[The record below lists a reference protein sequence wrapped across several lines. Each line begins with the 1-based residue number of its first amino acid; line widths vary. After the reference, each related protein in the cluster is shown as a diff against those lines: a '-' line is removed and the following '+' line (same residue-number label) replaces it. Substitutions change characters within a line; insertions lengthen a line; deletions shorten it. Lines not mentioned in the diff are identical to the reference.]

1 MIELYLSQNNN
12 NKNDA
17 YGKYYPRVSYKQTMN
32 IHDMA
37 VHMAEHNTP
46 FSEGTIEGILRDFV
60 KCVREQTLNGNTVKV
75 DNLAIFKVSVM
86 GNGCKE
92 LYDSA
97 TDKTISASIG
107 TLAKTDKTGPAVQ
120 SLKLLAQATGEYTRE
135 ELNKDG
141 KLGWTDKAAAEIA
154 AVKAAAMGGNSGGS
168 PSGGSGE
175 SNSGSQNGGSQNGD
189 TQSGGDNSGSQSSQQ
204 GEQGQ
209 QGNQNQQSGYALTIA
224 TSGSGSATVT
234 HDGNTLTSGAILNE
248 DDEVEISITPAEGKV
263 PTASINSSPLELT
276 EDNGVYT
283 GSFAMPGQASALV
296 ISTGVSGDGGDGGEG
311 LDKD

>member
-1 MIELYLSQNNN
+1 MIELYISQN
-12 NKNDA
+12 KNTTSEA

-75 DNLAIFKVSVM
+75 DNLAIFKVSVI

-92 LYDSA
+92 LYDA
-97 TDKTISASIG
+97 DTDKTITASIG
-107 TLAKTDKTGPAVQ
+107 TLGKNDKTGPAVN

-154 AVKAAAMGGNSGGS
+154 AAKAAANGGNSGGGS
-168 PSGGSGE
+168 QGGSD
-175 SNSGSQNGGSQNGD
+175 SGNGGSQSGNG
-189 TQSGGDNSGSQSSQQ
+189 GGSSQA
-204 GEQGQ
+204 
-209 QGNQNQQSGYALTIA
+209 SGYALTINK
-224 TSGSGSATVT
+224 SGSGSASVT
-234 HDGNTLTSGAILNE
+234 KGGNAVTSGASLNE
-248 DDEVEISITPAEGKV
+248 DDEVAISIMPATGQV
-263 PTASINSSPLELT
+263 PTATLNGSSIELT
-276 EDNGVYT
+276 ESEGVYT
-283 GSFAMPGQASALV
+283 GNFAMPAQASTLV
-296 ISTGVSGDGGDGGEG
+296 INTGSSSSGEDES
-311 LDKD
+311 

>member
-1 MIELYLSQNNN
+1 MIELYISQN
-12 NKNDA
+12 KNTQSEA

-75 DNLAIFKVSVM
+75 DNLAIFKVSVI

-92 LYDSA
+92 LYDA
-97 TDKTISASIG
+97 DLDKTITASIG
-107 TLAKTDKTGPAVQ
+107 SIGKTDKTGPAVN

-154 AVKAAAMGGNSGGS
+154 AAKAAAQGGGSSNGGSSTGSETGQGGN
-168 PSGGSGE
+168 
-175 SNSGSQNGGSQNGD
+175 GSQNGG
-189 TQSGGDNSGSQSSQQ
+189 TQSGGDNSGSQGAQ
-204 GEQGQ
+204 
-209 QGNQNQQSGYALTIA
+209 GYALTIA
-224 TSGSGSATVT
+224 TSGSGSASVT
-234 HDGNTLTSGAILNE
+234 KGGNAVTSGSNLNE
-248 DDEVEISITPAEGKV
+248 DDEVEISITPAEGET
-263 PTASINSSPLELT
+263 PTATINGSSIELT
-276 EDNGVYT
+276 ESEGVYS
-283 GSFAMPGQASALV
+283 GSFAMPGQASSLV
-296 ISTGVSGDGGDGGEG
+296 INTGGSSGGNGGAD

>member
-1 MIELYLSQNNN
+1 MIELYISQN
-12 NKNDA
+12 KNTTSEA

-75 DNLAIFKVSVM
+75 DNLAIFKVSVI

-92 LYDSA
+92 LYDA
-97 TDKTISASIG
+97 DLDKTITASIG
-107 TLAKTDKTGPAVQ
+107 SIGKTDKTGPAVN

-154 AVKAAAMGGNSGGS
+154 AAKAAAQGGGS
-168 PSGGSGE
+168 S
-175 SNSGSQNGGSQNGD
+175 NGGSSTGSETGQGGNGSQGG
-189 TQSGGDNSGSQSSQQ
+189 QSGDN
-204 GEQGQ
+204 QGQ
-209 QGNQNQQSGYALTIA
+209 QGGSSTGSETAQGYALSISTI
-224 TSGSGSATVT
+224 GSGSASVT
-234 HDGNTLTSGAILNE
+234 KGGNAVTSGSNLNE
-248 DDEVEISITPAEGKV
+248 DDEVEISITPAEGET
-263 PTASINSSPLELT
+263 PTATINGSSIELT
-276 EDNGVYT
+276 ESEGVYS
-283 GSFAMPGQASALV
+283 GSFAMPGQASSLV
-296 ISTGVSGDGGDGGEG
+296 INTGGSSGGNGGAD

>member
-1 MIELYLSQNNN
+1 MIELYISQN
-12 NKNDA
+12 KNTASEA

-75 DNLAIFKVSVM
+75 DNLAIFKVSVI

-92 LYDSA
+92 LYDA
-97 TDKTISASIG
+97 DLDKTITASIG
-107 TLAKTDKTGPAVQ
+107 TIGKNDKTGPAVN

-141 KLGWTDKAAAEIA
+141 KLGWTDKAAAEIQ
-154 AVKAAAMGGNSGGS
+154 AVKNAAMGGNSGGS
-168 PSGGSGE
+168 SSGGSGE
-175 SNSGSQNGGSQNGD
+175 SNGGSQ
-189 TQSGGDNSGSQSSQQ
+189 SGGEQNG

-209 QGNQNQQSGYALTIA
+209 QATGYALTISKSGTGTA
-224 TSGSGSATVT
+224 SVTSG
-234 HDGNTLTSGAILNE
+234 GNAVTSGASLSE
-248 DDEVEISITPAEGKV
+248 DAEVEISITPAEGKV
-263 PTASINSSPLELT
+263 PTASVNGSSIELT
-276 EDNGVYT
+276 EDGGVYS
-283 GSFAMPGQASALV
+283 GSFAMPGQASTLS
-296 ISTGVSGDGGDGGEG
+296 INTGTTDGGDGGDG
-311 LDKD
+311 LTND

>member
-1 MIELYLSQNNN
+1 MIELYLTQNNN
-12 NKNDA
+12 SKNDA

-75 DNLAIFKVSVM
+75 DNLAIFKVSVI

-92 LYDSA
+92 LYDA
-97 TDKTISASIG
+97 DLDKCITASIG
-107 TLAKTDKTGPAVQ
+107 TIGKNDKTGAAVQ

-141 KLGWTDKAAAEIA
+141 KLGWTDKTAAEIA
-154 AVKAAAMGGNSGGS
+154 AAKASAQGGGS
-168 PSGGSGE
+168 APSGGSDTG
-175 SNSGSQNGGSQNGD
+175 NGGSQGQGGTD
-189 TQSGGDNSGSQSSQQ
+189 TT
-204 GEQGQ
+204 
-209 QGNQNQQSGYALTIA
+209 SGYALSI
-224 TSGSGSATVT
+224 SRLGSGSASVT
-234 HDGNTLTSGAILNE
+234 HNGSNVSSGAKLNE
-248 DDEVEISITPAEGKV
+248 DDEVDLSITPAEGQT
-263 PTASINSSPLELT
+263 PTATINGSSIELT

-283 GSFAMPGQASALV
+283 GSFAMPAQASNLV
-296 ISTGVSGDGGDGGEG
+296 INTGQGSGGDEYDPNGN
-311 LDKD
+311 